1 MYGAAAGDIVGSI
14 YEIENLRSKDFP
26 LFSAGSHFTD
36 DTVLT
41 AATEEA
47 ILRWDEGDGE
57 LETLAVEELLHFF
70 NAHPDAAYGGR
81 FIEWARGP
89 EQKPYGSF
97 GNGSAMRISGAG
109 FYAKTLE
116 EAQQLAERV
125 TAVTHNHPD
134 GIRGAAAVASAILLA
149 KTGTPKEEIRRYI
162 DNNYYPVMFT
172 LASIPKDYGFEAACS
187 RSVPQALVAF
197 FESDGFEDAIR
208 NAISIGGD
216 SDTIAAITGS
226 VAEAAYG
233 VPETI
238 RSEVDRRLTPDIR
251 AVFAAFGKKLD
262 SRK

>member
-1 MYGAAAGDIVGSI
+1 MEVQMLDGLAGVLAHIG
-14 YEIENLRSKDFP
+14 
-26 LFSAGSHFTD
+26 D
-36 DTVLT
+36 DTV
-41 AATEEA
+41 AVVEA
-47 ILRWDEGDGE
+47 LLLSE
-57 LETLAVEELLHFF
+57 LCDDRKH
-70 NAHPDAAYGGR
+70 
-81 FIEWARGP
+81 
-89 EQKPYGSF
+89 
-97 GNGSAMRISGAG
+97 M
-109 FYAKTLE
+109 
-116 EAQQLAERV
+116 AQQLAERV

>member
-1 MYGAAAGDIVGSI
+1 
-14 YEIENLRSKDFP
+14 
-26 LFSAGSHFTD
+26 
-36 DTVLT
+36 
-41 AATEEA
+41 
-47 ILRWDEGDGE
+47 
-57 LETLAVEELLHFF
+57 
-70 NAHPDAAYGGR
+70 
-81 FIEWARGP
+81 
-89 EQKPYGSF
+89 
-97 GNGSAMRISGAG
+97 MRISGAG
-109 FYAKTLE
+109 FYAETLDD
-116 EAQQLAERV
+116 AQKIAERV

-134 GIRGAAAVASAILLA
+134 GIRGAAAVASAIFLA
-149 KTGTPKEEIRRYI
+149 KTGTPKDEIRRYI
-162 DNNYYPVMFT
+162 DRNFYPVMFH

>member
-1 MYGAAAGDIVGSI
+1 MFGAAAGDIVGSI

-41 AATEEA
+41 AAIEEA
-47 ILRWDEGDGE
+47 ILRWDAGDGE

-70 NAHPDAAYGGR
+70 NAHPDAAYGAR

-109 FYAKTLE
+109 FYARTIE

-134 GIRGAAAVASAILLA
+134 GIRGAAAVSSAIFLA
-149 KTGTPKEEIRRYI
+149 KTGTPKDEIRRYI
-162 DNNYYPVMFT
+162 DSNFYPVMFH

-216 SDTIAAITGS
+216 SDTIAAIAGS

-233 VPETI
+233 VPELI
-238 RSEVDRRLTPDIR
+238 RSEVDRRLTPDLR
-251 AVFAAFGKKLD
+251 DVFVSFQKRLQ

>member
-41 AATEEA
+41 AAIEEA
-47 ILRWDEGDGE
+47 ILRWDAGDGE

-70 NAHPDAAYGGR
+70 NAHPDAAYGAR

-109 FYAKTLE
+109 FYARTIE

-134 GIRGAAAVASAILLA
+134 GIRGAAAVSSAIFLA
-149 KTGTPKEEIRRYI
+149 KTGTPKDEIRRYI
-162 DNNYYPVMFT
+162 DSNFYPVMFH
-172 LASIPKDYGFEAACS
+172 LASIPKDY
-187 RSVPQALVAF
+187 
-197 FESDGFEDAIR
+197 GFEDAIR

-216 SDTIAAITGS
+216 SDTIAAIAGS

-233 VPETI
+233 VPELI
-238 RSEVDRRLTPDIR
+238 RSEVDRRLTPDLR
-251 AVFAAFGKKLD
+251 DVFAAFGKKLET
-262 SRK
+262 RK

>member
-41 AATEEA
+41 AAIEEA
-47 ILRWDEGDGE
+47 ILRWDAGDGE

-70 NAHPDAAYGGR
+70 NAHPDAAYGAR

-109 FYAKTLE
+109 FYARTIE

-134 GIRGAAAVASAILLA
+134 GIRS
-149 KTGTPKEEIRRYI
+149 
-162 DNNYYPVMFT
+162 
-172 LASIPKDYGFEAACS
+172 
-187 RSVPQALVAF
+187 
-197 FESDGFEDAIR
+197 
-208 NAISIGGD
+208 
-216 SDTIAAITGS
+216 
-226 VAEAAYG
+226 
-233 VPETI
+233 
-238 RSEVDRRLTPDIR
+238 
-251 AVFAAFGKKLD
+251 
-262 SRK
+262 